1 MKVYA
6 RINQYSRPGLIWL
19 TTREP
24 GVDVSSDGV
33 FGGFSVLLEVTEARD
48 LVAELLAAV
57 INAAADIEAN
67 KEDKP

>member
-1 MKVYA
+1 MKVHA

-24 GVDVSSDGV
+24 GVDVSSDAVVVSV
-33 FGGFSVLLEVTEARD
+33 FLEVTEARD

-57 INAAADIEAN
+57 INAAADIEAR

>member
-24 GVDVSSDGV
+24 GVDVSSDAVVVSV
-33 FGGFSVLLEVTEARD
+33 FLEVTEARD
-48 LVAELLAAV
+48 LVAQLLVVAAR
-57 INAAADIEAN
+57 IEAN

>member
-24 GVDVSSDGV
+24 GVDVSSDAVVVSV
-33 FGGFSVLLEVTEARD
+33 FLEVTEARD